1 MVSLGVTIVLGVG
14 IQRQRKVPAP
24 KTHRILLD
32 KVLGVVGDEASV
44 CPDGRALVTGTHG
57 GVRC

>member
-1 MVSLGVTIVLGVG
+1 M
-14 IQRQRKVPAP
+14 
-24 KTHRILLD
+24 HRILLD